1 MDSVHTVAGAQVL
14 PWPRACR
21 HVPPCPRSDAT
32 DRLAARIIANHLQ
45 TCGYALLCNGV
56 VMLEHGEVL
65 DSTAD
70 PVSGSS
76 G

>member
-1 MDSVHTVAGAQVL
+1 MMDSVQTLAGVQVL
-14 PWPRACR
+14 PRPHTCR
-21 HVPPCPRSDAT
+21 HIPLCPKADAT

-65 DSTAD
+65 E
-70 PVSGSS
+70 P
-76 G
+76 